1 MSHARAQRRTRAPA
15 RTRPLP
21 RGAWALTEGAQLPLI
36 EMVDLEVLRERT
48 SGARFVF
55 EPLLAGVRVLI
66 ARQGDAVHI
75 VSEAKRSLTRELA
88 SRAKAIAVSSLPE
101 LFVLEALLVA
111 LDERGRPSLDGL
123 KLAMQE
129 GREQDLLLIVR
140 DLLREGDGPASQL
153 SYEQRRARLASF
165 CELPAGMTLIPQLGA
180 DFVAAERA
188 LLAVGLDGLVA
199 RPADEG
205 AGSWLVA
212 HRLPAAARS
221 LTSRSPTSLSPAP
234 KLTNAT
240 KVLFPRDG
248 LSKQDLFG
256 YYADVAPLLLPLMA
270 NRPLVLQRWPDGIDE
285 FMWYQHRVPPRA
297 PDYLRALMIEGN
309 RRIAVDNAEALLW
322 LVNQA
327 AITFHGF
334 VCREHSLLHPDWLV
348 LDLDPPDASS
358 WARVATVALAIRKLL
373 ELLEVESVV
382 KNSGQKGL
390 HIVVPLAAKQEAA
403 SVKLVARR
411 LADLIERLLPNE
423 TTQESEREKRR
434 GRIFL
439 DTNQGHVGKTLV
451 LPYSLRGADGATVS
465 TPLRWSEVTPSLDPR
480 AFCLRTLRARLDR
493 EGDLAHPLLHG
504 KTEVEPLLARLEAT
518 K

>member
-1 MSHARAQRRTRAPA
+1 MGPARAQRRTRAQPRA
-15 RTRPLP
+15 RALP
-21 RGAWALTEGAQLPLI
+21 RGAWALLEGVQLAEPELV
-36 EMVDLEVLRERT
+36 ELEGLRERACQ
-48 SGARFVF
+48 ARFVF
-55 EPLLAGVRVLI
+55 EPLLEGVRVLV
-66 ARQGDAVHI
+66 ARHGDSVHI
-75 VSEAKRSLTRELA
+75 VSAAKRSLTRELP
-88 SRAKAIAVSSLPE
+88 SRVQAIAASALPE
-101 LFVLEALLVA
+101 LFVAEALLVA
-111 LDERGRPSLDGL
+111 LDASGRPSLEALKRALSDG
-123 KLAMQE
+123 KD
-129 GREQDLLLIVR
+129 RDLLLIFS
-140 DLLREGDGPASQL
+140 DLLREGAAPAPNL
-153 SYEQRRARLASF
+153 SFEQRRARLTSF
-165 CELPAGMTLIPQLGA
+165 SELPAGVTLMTQLGE
-180 DFVAAERA
+180 DFELAQRA
-188 LLAVGLDGLVA
+188 MLAVGLDGLVA
-199 RPADEG
+199 RSADAAQA
-205 AGSWLVA
+205 AGLVA
-212 HRLPAAARS
+212 RRLPAEARS
-221 LTSRSPTSLSPAP
+221 PTSRSPTSLSPGP
-234 KLTNAT
+234 KLTNAA

-297 PDYLRALMIEGN
+297 PDYLRAVMIEGN

-334 VCREHSLLHPDWLV
+334 VSREHSLLHPDWLV
-348 LDLDPPDASS
+348 IDLDPPDASS

-382 KNSGQKGL
+382 KTSGQKGL

-451 LPYSLRGADGATVS
+451 LPYSLRGTDGATVS

-480 AFCLRTLRARLDR
+480 AFCLRTLRARLER
-493 EGDLAHPLLHG
+493 EGDLAQPLQHG
-504 KTEVEPLLARLEAT
+504 KTEVEPLLARLEAS
-518 K
+518 